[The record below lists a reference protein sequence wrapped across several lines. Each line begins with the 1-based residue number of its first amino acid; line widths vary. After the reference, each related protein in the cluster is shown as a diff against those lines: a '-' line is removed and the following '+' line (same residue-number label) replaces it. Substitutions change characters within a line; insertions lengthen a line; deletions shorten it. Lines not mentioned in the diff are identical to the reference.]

1 MAFKY
6 KGSSNTWGLVAIILH
21 WVLAI
26 LLFFQFASGIRL
38 STLNFS
44 SAKLE
49 LIDLHQSFGSI
60 IMILVFIRIIWRL
73 NNKKPSN
80 ILLPK
85 YHLILSQITHMIVY
99 FLLFTIPMLG
109 FLYNWLSDLDI
120 ILFGYF
126 TLPNIIMIEND
137 DIADVLIEFHFYL
150 AIIFMLIIFVHISA
164 AIYHLVSLKD
174 KYKIFYRMNF
184 VSAKDKK

>member
-1 MAFKY
+1 MTFKY

-60 IMILVFIRIIWRL
+60 IMILVFVRIIWRL

-99 FLLFTIPMLG
+99 FLLFTIPLLG

>member
-60 IMILVFIRIIWRL
+60 IMILVFVRIIWRL

-80 ILLPK
+80 TLLPK
-85 YHLILSQITHMIVY
+85 YHLIVSHITHMILY
-99 FLLFTIPMLG
+99 FLLFTIPLLG

-120 ILFGYF
+120 ILFGIM
-126 TLPNIIMIEND
+126 TVPNMIYIQND
-137 DIADVLIEFHFYL
+137 DIADMLIEIHYYL
-150 AIIFMLIIFVHISA
+150 ALILMLIVFIHICA
-164 AIYHLVSLKD
+164 ALYHLIIIRD
-174 KYKIFYRMNF
+174 KYKIFHRMGF
-184 VSAKDKK
+184 KSIK

>member
-1 MAFKY
+1 
-6 KGSSNTWGLVAIILH
+6 
-21 WVLAI
+21 
-26 LLFFQFASGIRL
+26 
-38 STLNFS
+38 
-44 SAKLE
+44 
-49 LIDLHQSFGSI
+49 
-60 IMILVFIRIIWRL
+60 
-73 NNKKPSN
+73 
-80 ILLPK
+80 
-85 YHLILSQITHMIVY
+85 MIVY
-99 FLLFTIPMLG
+99 FLLFTIPLLG